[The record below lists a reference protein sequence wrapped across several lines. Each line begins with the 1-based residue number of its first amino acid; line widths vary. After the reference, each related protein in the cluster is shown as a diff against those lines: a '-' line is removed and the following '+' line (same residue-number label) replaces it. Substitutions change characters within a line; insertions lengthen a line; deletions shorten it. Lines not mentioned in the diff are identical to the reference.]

1 MNNQLNKEIDGFWG
15 DKKESEREL
24 SYERNNYARRLKN
37 GLGDDIINYLNN
49 PPKPNKWKGFK
60 IRLKRW
66 WNNKKNYNFGNN

>member
-49 PPKPNKWKGFK
+49 PPKP
-60 IRLKRW
+60 
-66 WNNKKNYNFGNN
+66 KK